1 MNLKIDEYMYA
12 TSASFHDENGIFFI
26 FAQSVLLKNTINLS
40 YHSFSVHANYDEK
53 LTFIRE

>member
-1 MNLKIDEYMYA
+1 MYA

-26 FAQSVLLKNTINLS
+26 FAQSVLLKNTNNLS
-40 YHSFSVHANYDEK
+40 YSFSVHANYDEK